1 MPEIELP
8 LPEEGRDWTETKL
21 FRHIYSVTTIWI
33 VEIGLIKLIG
43 PELHEPDTDELQNF
57 K

>member
-43 PELHEPDTDELQNF
+43 PEPLAIQLQTQDLVA
-57 K
+57 

>member
-43 PELHEPDTDELQNF
+43 PELHEPDTDEQ
-57 K
+57 